1 MKTIYFAF
9 LILLLV
15 APVLLTMTTTAS
27 ASSSLP
33 ELSDQLDQLF
43 KTPETESQKEEN
55 KTTSA
60 STSILTTEED
70 QQTKDH
76 WKSIEDKSSI
86 INTKYLSIDS
96 HSFFGDEISGGIKNI
111 GTDDIEVVAVTAV
124 LFDTSGHVIDLDTG
138 TLNSLGFGTV
148 SDRGLNAGEA
158 GFYKISLGN
167 LAIPSLYKLD
177 DLDHYVLYPQVMS
190 IVSTSSK

>member
-1 MKTIYFAF
+1 
-9 LILLLV
+9 LVLLLV
-15 APVLLTMTTTAS
+15 APVLLTITTTAS

-33 ELSDQLDQLF
+33 ELTDQLDQLF